1 MRFVWDSFFQAACF
15 FATADFFPSIVQI
28 QHTFDKRDIITDCR
42 IIHHR
47 ALQID
52 VVAIKHRADDIWD
65 ILSSITDASDID
77 LFVGQIEKICKV
89 PPKSKDYL

>member
-1 MRFVWDSFFQAACF
+1 MPRFEFFLC
-15 FATADFFPSIVQI
+15 IVQI

-47 ALQID
+47 ALQIN
-52 VVAIKHRADDIWD
+52 VAAIKHRADDVRD

-89 PPKSKDYL
+89 SPKPKDYSKELEMF